1 MALKNKISSKII
13 GIQFS
18 LLSPEE
24 IIRNSVAEIK
34 YKETYSGNKPKTG
47 GLFDLRMGTLEPG
60 LICPT
65 DNLNYLECPGYFGHI
80 VLSKPVFYIQYLQ
93 TVTKILKCV
102 CFKCSKLLI
111 DKEEH
116 QYVLKYDNSE
126 RWDLVYNACNKI
138 KRCGEKSVNGCGCKQ
153 PDKIKKDGFAT
164 LFAEWG
170 DGDEPIS
177 IKFTPELIIK
187 IFKKISNEDV
197 DFMGFSS
204 KWSRPEW
211 MICSVFAVPPPAVR
225 PSVKVDTQQRSEDD
239 LTHII
244 INIIK
249 YNNILKDE
257 LANASKDNAKAYID
271 DWTSLLQYYVACLTD
286 NNIPGTHPVTQRSG
300 RPLKSIIERHKGKTG
315 RVRGN
320 LMGKRV
326 DYSARSVITPD
337 PELSITELGVPKK
350 IAMNITK
357 PIYVNDKNKDYLLY
371 LIRNGPDKYPG
382 AKILERKHG
391 ENISLRYVDKENI
404 TIEIGDIV
412 HRHML
417 DGDYILFNRQ
427 PTLHRMS
434 MMAHKVK
441 VLSKGDTFRMNVAD
455 TKPYNADF
463 DGDEMNMHMPQND
476 EAEMELK
483 HLAAIKNQIISPAT
497 NSSIIGIFQDSL
509 LGSYL
514 FTEENITFTRKE
526 AMNLIAKTIIPN
538 ISIFNDNKDTYTSH
552 ELVSAILPE
561 ITIKYNNTIIKNGK
575 MISGQM
581 NKKFFGGGNGMI
593 QRINND
599 FSVEDSQIFI
609 DNIQG
614 IVTEYMKERGFSVG
628 ISDLITDD
636 ITKNKIISD
645 IVSKKKDVLKMIDET
660 HLGIFENKSD
670 MTNKELFESNVNNV
684 LNKATN
690 EAGKIGLASLD
701 KNNRFATIVKCG
713 SKGSDINIC
722 QMMSCLG
729 QQNIDNKRI
738 PYHYQNRTLPHYKQ
752 FDDSIEAR
760 GFVESSF
767 IEGLTPEEVF
777 FHAMS
782 GRVGLIDTAVKTST
796 TGYIQRRL
804 IKGLEDIQIC
814 YDRTVRNNKQKI
826 VQFIYGCDM
835 DTVNIESYTFELLSL
850 NATDIYEYYNYYFQD
865 KTVMR
870 NKILNVFNT
879 KTKKSFKTNELKLK
893 ERIKKDIK
901 YLIDERD
908 EYIINVNEYSDDT
921 TIYLSVHFK
930 QMIEN
935 ITNRF
940 DITEK
945 LCDID
950 PIGCYEL
957 IDKYYVDLE
966 KVYKPCKLF
975 KLAYYYYLNPKYLL
989 CDKRVNKDILI
1000 YLLENIVLRYK
1011 KSIVNPGEMVGMIA
1025 AQSIGE
1031 PTTQMTLNTFHYAGV
1046 ASKSNVTRGVP
1057 RMEELLTITS
1067 NIKNPSITVYMKEE
1081 VETNREYATNII
1093 ADLEHT
1099 KLNNF
1104 VNTCEIYYDPKP
1116 NEKTTYKEDNEFM
1129 TLYKDIMDTLT
1140 DCVKEENETIY
1151 NNWIL
1156 RMTFDKNK
1164 MLDSNITVQY
1174 IHYALK
1180 TIYTDDK
1187 INCFYNDMNEDNIVF
1202 KIQLKNDT
1210 HKNKKAIDETDQIY
1224 MIKSFQDKLLNDIAI
1239 RGIKNIEKVNIR
1251 KIVNY
1256 LKYNS
1261 EKGSYE
1267 KEKDKEKEGIWVL
1280 DTVGSNLKEVL
1291 SLDNIDV
1298 SRTYSN
1304 SITEMKEVLGI
1315 EAARKCIFNEIKE
1328 VMDFADSYI
1337 NYHHIGLLADRMT
1350 YNNKMVSIFRHGIN
1364 NDNIGPIAKASFEET
1379 TEMFLK
1385 AAKHGELDELRGVS
1399 ANVMCG
1405 QDGYYGTSSF
1415 SVYLNNK
1422 DIEEMQKEITFKEEQ
1437 KTNLDSLLKNNNDRC
1452 SISKIRIKNNL
1463 DTITKNL
1470 EQDNDYELDL

>member
-1 MALKNKISSKII
+1 MALKNKSSSKII

-65 DNLNYLECPGYFGHI
+65 DNLNYLESPGYFGHI
-80 VLSKPVFYIQYLQ
+80 ILAKPVFYIQYLQ

-111 DKEEH
+111 DKEENS
-116 QYVLKYDNSE
+116 YILKHKNSE
-126 RWDLVYNACNKI
+126 RWDLVYNLCNKTN
-138 KRCGEKSVNGCGCKQ
+138 RCGDLTTNGCGCLQ
-153 PDKIKKDGFAT
+153 PEKIKKDGFAT
-164 LFAEWG
+164 LIAEWSEKTDKG
-170 DGDEPIS
+170 ESETVS
-177 IKFTPELIIK
+177 INFTPELIIK

-225 PSVKVDTQQRSEDD
+225 PFVKVDSQQRSEDD

-249 YNNILKDE
+249 YNNILKSE
-257 LANASKDNAKAYID
+257 METKDNTRAYIE

-286 NNIPGTHPVTQRSG
+286 NNIPGTHPVSQRSG

-357 PIYVNDKNKDYLLY
+357 PVYVTDKNKNYLLY
-371 LIRNGPDKYPG
+371 LIKNGPDKYPG
-382 AKILERKHG
+382 AKILERKNG

-404 TIEIGDIV
+404 IINVGDII

-434 MMAHKVK
+434 MMSHKVK

-476 EAEMELK
+476 EAEMELR
-483 HLAAIKNQIISPAT
+483 HLASIKNQIISPAS

-514 FTEENITFTRKE
+514 FSEENIIFTRKE
-526 AMNLIAKTIIPN
+526 AMNLIEKTSIPN
-538 ISIFNDNKDTYTSH
+538 VSIFNNNKETFTSH
-552 ELVSAILPE
+552 EIVSAILPE
-561 ITIKYNNTIIKNGK
+561 MTIKYKDTNVNIVNGN

-599 FSVEDSQIFI
+599 FSTDDSQLFI
-609 DNIQG
+609 DDIQG
-614 IVTEYMKERGFSVG
+614 IVTEYMKTRGFSVG
-628 ISDLITDD
+628 ISDLITDK
-636 ITKNKIISD
+636 TTQQL
-645 IVSKKKDVLKMIDET
+645 IVDNIVKKKKEVLEMIDEI
-660 HLGIFENKSD
+660 HLGIFENLTD
-670 MTNKELFESNVNNV
+670 MNNNEYFENNINNI

-690 EAGKIGLASLD
+690 EAGKIGLDSLD

-738 PYHYQNRTLPHYKQ
+738 PYHYNNRTLPHFKQ
-752 FDDSIEAR
+752 FDDSVKAR

-767 IEGLTPEEVF
+767 IEGLEPEEVF

-804 IKGLEDIQIC
+804 IKGLEDIQVC

-826 VQFIYGCDM
+826 VQFSYGSDM
-835 DTVNIESYTFELLSL
+835 DTVNIESYYFELLDLSIKQ
-850 NATDIYEYYNYYFQD
+850 IYESYYFDIND
-865 KTVMR
+865 KKIFTNSVKKLLNN
-870 NKILNVFNT
+870 NKKIKDIL
-879 KTKKSFKTNELKLK
+879 KS
-893 ERIKKDIK
+893 DIK
-901 YLIDERD
+901 YLIEMRD
-908 EYIINVNEYSDDT
+908 EYIINVNDNLNDS
-921 TIYLSVHFK
+921 TIYLSVNFK
-930 QMIEN
+930 QIINN
-935 ITNRF
+935 IINRF
-940 DITEK
+940 DLSK
-945 LCDID
+945 QLCNIS
-950 PIGCYEL
+950 PLECYE
-957 IDKYYVDLE
+957 IINDYYKSLE
-966 KVYKPCKLF
+966 QVYKPCELF
-975 KLAYYYYLNPKYLL
+975 KLAFKFYMNPIK
-989 CDKRVNKDILI
+989 LI
-1000 YLLENIVLRYK
+1000 YKDRINKEVLIYILEHILYRYK
-1011 KSIVNPGEMVGMIA
+1011 RSIVNPGEMVGMIA

-1046 ASKSNVTRGVP
+1046 ASKANVTRGVP

-1067 NIKNPSITVYMKEE
+1067 NIKNPSVTIYLNEDEE
-1081 VETNREYATNII
+1081 TDKDRATELISYI
-1093 ADLEHT
+1093 EHT

-1104 VNTCEIYYDPKP
+1104 VNCCEIYFDPKP
-1116 NEKTTYKEDNEFM
+1116 LNTLYSEDVEFM
-1129 TLYKDIMDTLT
+1129 KEYNDIMDITENCSTSEVGKGLT
-1140 DCVKEENETIY
+1140 S

-1156 RMTFDKNK
+1156 RMVFDKNK
-1164 MLDSNITVQY
+1164 MIDSNISIQY

-1180 TIYTDDK
+1180 EIYQDK
-1187 INCFYNDMNEDNIVF
+1187 ISCFYNDMNEDSVIF
-1202 KIQLKNDT
+1202 KIQLYIDSK
-1210 HKNKKAIDETDQIY
+1210 KNKTGIDESDHIY
-1224 MIKSFQDKLLNDIAI
+1224 MIKSFQDKLLNEIAI
-1239 RGIKNIEKVNIR
+1239 RGVKNIDKVSVR

-1256 LKYNS
+1256 LKYDNDS
-1261 EKGSYE
+1261 TEQKYVK
-1267 KEKDKEKEGIWVL
+1267 KEIWVL
-1280 DTVGSNLKEVL
+1280 DTTGSNLKDIL

-1304 SITEMKEVLGI
+1304 SITEMKDILGI

-1337 NYHHIGLLADRMT
+1337 NFHHIGLLADRMT

-1364 NDNIGPIAKASFEET
+1364 NDNIGPIAKATFEET
-1379 TEMFLK
+1379 TDMFLR
-1385 AAKHGELDELRGVS
+1385 AAKHGELDEMRGVS

-1405 QDGYYGTSSF
+1405 QDGYYGTSAF

-1422 DIEEMQKEITFKEEQ
+1422 DIEEMDKVIEQEDKNKSSLYTLYEE
-1437 KTNLDSLLKNNNDRC
+1437 KDDCGLSKIKINNNL
-1452 SISKIRIKNNL
+1452 SKITPT
-1463 DTITKNL
+1463 TILK
-1470 EQDNDYELDL
+1470 EDSYEIDL